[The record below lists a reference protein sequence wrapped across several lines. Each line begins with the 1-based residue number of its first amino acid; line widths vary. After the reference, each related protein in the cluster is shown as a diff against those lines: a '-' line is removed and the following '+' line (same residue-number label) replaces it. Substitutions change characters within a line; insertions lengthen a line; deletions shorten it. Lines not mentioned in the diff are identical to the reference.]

1 MAAVATALAP
11 WILGSSLILILLAYL
26 GQVEEPEGIVPGC
39 AASALTEIPRRNR
52 SGLTEEEFYQEH
64 VLKGIPLLLF
74 LDEPMPALD
83 VFLSA
88 CADRKLNLLSKQQA
102 DVLQDLLD
110 EELPLWQWLVS
121 NFVLLLTTGS
131 TARRWA
137 QLRQATATELFE
149 GPAAASFRGPP
160 AAVRLLHTVAA
171 FLDNKLLLHLS
182 AVAKLI
188 SQPVYLADKV
198 LDDICPALRPHA
210 ELSSYEQ
217 HAFERLQNRKVP
229 WQTLQGIEDI
239 GLRHESDARVFYGG
253 PKSYSYPLHRDLP
266 DEDVLCVLHSGCK
279 DVVML
284 PPAARRRLE
293 RLQVPGARRRPFT
306 WAYDFFS
313 DSPLKHLKQGWAGTL
328 RPGELLYMPGEM
340 LHHIRN
346 SCKHSFTICR
356 RPWRATM
363 ARDVALETLK
373 TLRLAAEEETHL
385 GEALAALRA
394 RRARR
399 KR

>member
-171 FLDNKLLLHLS
+171 FLDNKLLLHLPLYHSPVGS

-188 SQPVYLADKV
+188 SQPVSRTNSKRIPRGKVYLADKV

-239 GLRHESDARVFYGG
+239 GLRHAAWTAPLCART
-253 PKSYSYPLHRDLP
+253 R
-266 DEDVLCVLHSGCK
+266 DVLCVLHSGCK

-328 RPGELLYMPGEM
+328 RPGELLYMPG
-340 LHHIRN
+340 
-346 SCKHSFTICR
+346 
-356 RPWRATM
+356 AT
-363 ARDVALETLK
+363 
-373 TLRLAAEEETHL
+373 
-385 GEALAALRA
+385 
-394 RRARR
+394 
-399 KR
+399 

>member
-149 GPAAASFRGPP
+149 GPAAAS
-160 AAVRLLHTVAA
+160 
-171 FLDNKLLLHLS
+171 
-182 AVAKLI
+182 
-188 SQPVYLADKV
+188 
-198 LDDICPALRPHA
+198 
-210 ELSSYEQ
+210 SYEQ

-266 DEDVLCVLHSGCK
+266 DGDVLCVLHSGCK

-293 RLQVPGARRRPFT
+293 RLQVPGARRRPTETTGWRRLGASKVVGEGVRRLQKSICLPSRFGGLLLGP
-306 WAYDFFS
+306 ANRCQVVLPAAPAIHALLAES
-313 DSPLKHLKQGWAGTL
+313 SPSLCFL
-328 RPGELLYMPGEM
+328 RLRWTCFNAL
-340 LHHIRN
+340 
-346 SCKHSFTICR
+346 R
-356 RPWRATM
+356 R
-363 ARDVALETLK
+363 TLK